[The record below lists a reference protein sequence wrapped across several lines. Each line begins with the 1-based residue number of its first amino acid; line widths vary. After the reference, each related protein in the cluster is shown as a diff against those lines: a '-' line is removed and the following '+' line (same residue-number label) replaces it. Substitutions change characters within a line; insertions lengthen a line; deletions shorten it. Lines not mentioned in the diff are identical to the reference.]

1 MKIESSNF
9 KRLIG
14 IWETKGTI
22 HTEKGNSALIGTDSY
37 EFILGG
43 TCMLHKADVM
53 MGNEKSE
60 TFEMITLDDSA
71 EQIKMEYYNSKG
83 ESGVMKGSLIDNDFK
98 IEGDKLKFEGILN
111 NDNSIL
117 AGKWYMQTEENVWAE
132 FIELK
137 LTKQKAD

>member
-1 MKIESSNF
+1 MRIESSNF
-9 KRLIG
+9 KRLVG

-22 HTEKGNSALIGTDSY
+22 HTEKGNSALMGTDSY
-37 EFILGG
+37 EFILDG
-43 TCMLHKADVM
+43 TCLLHKADVM
-53 MGNEKSE
+53 IGNEKSE

-71 EQIKMEYYNSKG
+71 EQIKMQYYNSKG
-83 ESGVMKGSLIDNDFK
+83 ESGVMKGSLSNNDFK

-117 AGKWYMQTEENVWAE
+117 AGKWYMQTKENVWTE

-137 LTKQKAD
+137 LMKKK

>member
-1 MKIESSNF
+1 MRIESSNF
-9 KRLIG
+9 KRLVG

-22 HTEKGNSALIGTDSY
+22 HTEKGNSTLMGTDSY
-37 EFILGG
+37 EFILDG
-43 TCMLHKADVM
+43 TCLLHKADVM
-53 MGNEKSE
+53 IGNEKSE

-71 EQIKMEYYNSKG
+71 EQIKMQYYNSKG
-83 ESGVMKGSLIDNDFK
+83 ESGVMKGSLSNNDFK

-117 AGKWYMQTEENVWAE
+117 AGKWYMQTKENVWTE

-137 LTKQKAD
+137 LKKQK

>member
-1 MKIESSNF
+1 MRIESSNF
-9 KRLIG
+9 KRLVG

-22 HTEKGNSALIGTDSY
+22 HTEKGNSALMGTDSY
-37 EFILGG
+37 EFILNG
-43 TCMLHKADVM
+43 TCLLHKADVM

-71 EQIKMEYYNSKG
+71 EQIKMQYYNSKG
-83 ESGVMKGSLIDNDFK
+83 ESGVMKGSLSNNDFK

-117 AGKWYMQTEENVWAE
+117 AGKWYMQTKENVWTE

-137 LTKQKAD
+137 LMKKK